1 MILSEQQGNILPIE
15 DIDLFWSLPFVIHAY
30 FLLSISMTQLFC
42 TFSYRMVNVQVIK
55 ANTNLSDVLGTAL
68 KALTEVKVAAKKRAA
83 LVNLAIL
90 FYFVE
95 ICEL

>member
-1 MILSEQQGNILPIE
+1 
-15 DIDLFWSLPFVIHAY
+15 
-30 FLLSISMTQLFC
+30 
-42 TFSYRMVNVQVIK
+42 MVNVQVIK